1 MSVSLRR
8 TTNTDQ
14 HKEPKCWFEELD
26 QDTSRQDLRPRYD
39 NATSS
44 DFWSFLSLLICIAFV
59 IGVGIRWLGMQTE
72 TIFGRMTRALLEVLT
87 VKFLFNFPSS
97 FISVE

>member
-26 QDTSRQDLRPRYD
+26 QDTSRQDLRPLYD

-59 IGVGIRWLGMQTE
+59 IGVGIWLFSPLIQ
-72 TIFGRMTRALLEVLT
+72 FDYKLHLLRKLEFSLLNRT
-87 VKFLFNFPSS
+87 NTSS
-97 FISVE
+97 FLNESVY